1 MSLTRETDLAQK
13 SRDRVLLNSVDAA
26 LKRISEGTFGQC
38 LNCAHFFVGAH
49 GMSEPFGTNRRLA
62 VPKGGSP
69 CTVTESANHRE
80 LGLGTKVR
88 QRLANETTVNRAK
101 QAAAMLTERLFLE
114 HAQYC

>member
-1 MSLTRETDLAQK
+1 
-13 SRDRVLLNSVDAA
+13 
-26 LKRISEGTFGQC
+26 
-38 LNCAHFFVGAH
+38 
-49 GMSEPFGTNRRLA
+49 MSEPFGTNRRLA

-101 QAAAMLTERLFLE
+101 QAAAMLTEHLFYRTRLSPRDRVAAASQSHERCGTTPHIRGHEALE
-114 HAQYC
+114 TRPAASEVVQGGAGLGFT